1 MFFVKGSPDQQ
12 EISPRFVSNATG
24 IRLKIHYSFQLK
36 PSIENTTLEAKLD
49 RILDLLQEQQY
60 TELHKLTGT
69 MTIHEV
75 AYFLSKSVRTIE
87 RRIAK
92 GLLRATYKEGNADLF
107 LKKDVVQLY
116 VTEYKKWP
124 RQMP

>member
-36 PSIENTTLEAKLD
+36 PSIENTTLESKLD

-116 VTEYKKWP
+116 VTEYQKWP

>member
-1 MFFVKGSPDQQ
+1 MFFVKGSPDQKG
-12 EISPRFVSNATG
+12 IIPRFVSNATG
-24 IRLKIHYSFQLK
+24 IHLKIHYSFQLK
-36 PSIENTTLEAKLD
+36 PSIGYTPLEAKLD
-49 RILDLLQEQQY
+49 RILGLLQEQHY

-69 MTIHEV
+69 MNIHEV

-92 GLLRATYKEGNADLF
+92 GLLKAAYKEGNADLF

>member
-12 EISPRFVSNATG
+12 EINTHFVSNATG

-92 GLLRATYKEGNADLF
+92 GLLKATYKEGNADLF

>member
-1 MFFVKGSPDQQ
+1 
-12 EISPRFVSNATG
+12 
-24 IRLKIHYSFQLK
+24 
-36 PSIENTTLEAKLD
+36 
-49 RILDLLQEQQY
+49 
-60 TELHKLTGT
+60 

-92 GLLRATYKEGNADLF
+92 GLLKATYKEGNADLF

-116 VTEYKKWP
+116 VTEYRKWP

>member
-1 MFFVKGSPDQQ
+1 MFFSTDSPDLQG
-12 EISPRFVSNATG
+12 ISPSFVSNATCNH
-24 IRLKIHYSFQLK
+24 LKIHYSFQLK
-36 PSIENTTLEAKLD
+36 PSIGYSPLEAKLD

-75 AYFLSKSVRTIE
+75 ANFLSKSVRTIE

-92 GLLRATYKEGNADLF
+92 GLLKAAYKEGNADLF
-107 LKKDVVQLY
+107 LKKEVVQLY

>member
-1 MFFVKGSPDQQ
+1 MFFVKGSPDQKG
-12 EISPRFVSNATG
+12 ITPRFASNATC
-24 IRLKIHYSFQLK
+24 IHLKIHYSFQLNQ
-36 PSIENTTLEAKLD
+36 SIQYTPLEAKLD
-49 RILDLLQEQQY
+49 RILGLLQEEQY
-60 TELHKLTGT
+60 TELRRLTGT

-92 GLLRATYKEGNADLF
+92 GLLKATYKEGNADLF

-116 VTEYKKWP
+116 VREYKKWP

>member
-1 MFFVKGSPDQQ
+1 MFFIKGSPHQQ
-12 EISPRFVSNATG
+12 GINPHFVSNATG

-36 PSIENTTLEAKLD
+36 SSLENTMLEAKLD

-92 GLLRATYKEGNADLF
+92 GLLKATYKEGNADLF

>member
-1 MFFVKGSPDQQ
+1 M
-12 EISPRFVSNATG
+12 SNATG
-24 IRLKIHYSFQLK
+24 IHLKIHYSFQLK
-36 PSIENTTLEAKLD
+36 PSIENTMLEAKLD

-92 GLLRATYKEGNADLF
+92 GLLKATYKEGNADLF

>member
-12 EISPRFVSNATG
+12 EINPHFVSNATG
-24 IRLKIHYSFQLK
+24 IHLKIHYSFQLK
-36 PSIENTTLEAKLD
+36 PSIENTMLEAKLD
-49 RILDLLQEQQY
+49 RIFDLLQEQQY
-60 TELHKLTGT
+60 TELHQMTGT

-92 GLLRATYKEGNADLF
+92 GLLKATYKEGNADLF

>member
-1 MFFVKGSPDQQ
+1 MFFSPGSPDLQGS
-12 EISPRFVSNATG
+12 ILRFASNATCVN
-24 IRLKIHYSFQLK
+24 LKISYALQANQGNAYA
-36 PSIENTTLEAKLD
+36 PMDAKLD

-60 TELHKLTGT
+60 TELHRLTGT

-75 AYFLSKSVRTIE
+75 ASFLSKSVRTIE

-92 GLLRATYKEGNADLF
+92 GFLKAAYKEGNADLF

-116 VTEYKKWP
+116 ISEYKRWP

>member
-1 MFFVKGSPDQQ
+1 MFFVKGSPDLQG
-12 EISPRFVSNATG
+12 IVPRFASNAT
-24 IRLKIHYSFQLK
+24 QLNIQISYVIQPK
-36 PSIENTTLEAKLD
+36 LNPAHTDIDAKLD
-49 RILDLLQEQQY
+49 RIIDLLQEEHY
-60 TELHKLTGT
+60 MELQKLSGT

-92 GLLRATYKEGNADLF
+92 GLLKAAYKEGNADLF

-116 VTEYKKWP
+116 VGEYRKWP
-124 RQMP
+124 RRMP